1 MKSPFRKKSKAIDD
15 PSTENSKKDR
25 LGKAADTSN
34 AVTTTTATAKH
45 STGDMQD
52 NNSTDNNNAQD
63 TDSNTNIKPVKK
75 DEAKR
80 ASSIPK
86 ERSLV
91 DADYNRKKL
100 YKKGINLMADQ
111 KLEDAVMT
119 FEQALRIDPD
129 SVETMLK
136 LGYAKFHL
144 DDYSEALAVYDKILD
159 IDVTNPEAWNL
170 KSLVHYQQKNYAKA
184 LDSVEKSIE
193 SDPTYGMAWYNKG
206 CYLSLLNQVPESL
219 EALKRSIEIDVK
231 NARKS
236 VRDKDFVNVRIEEGF
251 KRIQEVVV
259 LESIK
264 QGYHTLGAIV
274 WTTFL
279 DRVDAETALRKLL
292 EKGLILQNEKR
303 EGLSRIPVYDL
314 APNVAAKIGKEKRGL
329 FGITRKTLPQPIK
342 NMKELIQAVRT
353 AKNTI
358 EEGSAEKT
366 IQVFDKF
373 TDTDKFGVQMIES
386 FFDEHREIRL
396 WKIRLKD
403 RGDEYISENKEKM
416 ITLFENV
423 EMSLTKKIRRE
434 LA

>member
-1 MKSPFRKKSKAIDD
+1 MHEPDKASSSPESADADEGLSSKA
-15 PSTENSKKDR
+15 EN
-25 LGKAADTSN
+25 
-34 AVTTTTATAKH
+34 
-45 STGDMQD
+45 TGIRPVPQD
-52 NNSTDNNNAQD
+52 GSGG
-63 TDSNTNIKPVKK
+63 
-75 DEAKR
+75 
-80 ASSIPK
+80 IPR

-91 DADYNRKKL
+91 DTDYNRKKM
-100 YKKGINLMADQ
+100 YKKGVNLMADQ
-111 KLEDAVMT
+111 KLEEAVMA
-119 FEQALRIDPD
+119 FEQALRIDPG
-129 SVETMLK
+129 SIETMLK

-170 KSLVHYQQKNYAKA
+170 KGLVHYQQKNYAKA
-184 LDSVEKSIE
+184 LDSVEKAIE

-206 CYLSLLNQVPESL
+206 CYLSLLNQVPEAL

-264 QGYHTLGAIV
+264 QGYHTIGAIV

-279 DRVDAETALRKLL
+279 DKSDAEDALRKLL

-303 EGLSRIPVYDL
+303 EGLSRIPIYDL
-314 APNVAAKIGKEKRGL
+314 APNVAEKIGKEKRGL

-342 NMKELIQAVRT
+342 NMKELIQAIRT
-353 AKNTI
+353 AKESIEDGNAENTI
-358 EEGSAEKT
+358 E
-366 IQVFDKF
+366 VFDRF
-373 TDTDKFGVQMIES
+373 TNPDKLGVQMIES

-403 RGDEYISENKEKM
+403 RGDDYISENKDKM
-416 ITLFENV
+416 LTLFENV
-423 EMSLTKKIRRE
+423 EAALTKKIRRE
-434 LA
+434 LS